1 MHRVLYSLLWTILLY
16 TAGKAQQAFHIPRIA
31 SLASSVTDSL
41 PDADCYFIGQA
52 HLNKLNTSL
61 ELELLLQLHAR
72 HGVQF
77 EILEYSHSAAI
88 IMNEYLETGKE
99 DLLKSLDSNGNF
111 SLLRGVRQYNQALTT
126 EKRIRFFGIDFEGRA
141 NNRYLKK
148 AAAII
153 CHNKQLN
160 NNTRLGQYLASMQLP
175 DADIPQLL
183 TQIKQYLSVA
193 ADTAASLLGNYYID
207 LLLITQA
214 QYGFSPRRDANMF
227 MNFQTLYKTL
237 STYTPNPRFFGSFG
251 YAHIQPGNTQ
261 SISYRLQ
268 YSNSSP
274 VRGKVS
280 LIGIQYF
287 RSVTGESYQASIGN
301 LSALCNKSALRQLE
315 ERVSDNSPEVLIY
328 GKKNLSLL
336 PCKPGLQTF
345 SAVLLVYNYPGS
357 RSYIFE

>member
-1 MHRVLYSLLWTILLY
+1 MFYPIIWAVIILL
-16 TAGKAQQAFHIPRIA
+16 
-31 SLASSVTDSL
+31 SASSVKAQEHSSDPVIKQLAVSLADSL
-41 PDADCYFIGQA
+41 PNADCYFIGQA
-52 HLNKLNTSL
+52 HLNKLNTTL

-77 EILEYSHSAAI
+77 EILEYSHSAAM
-88 IMNEYLETGKE
+88 IMNEYLETGND
-99 DLLKSLDSNGNF
+99 DLLKSLDSAGNF
-111 SLLRGVRQYNQALTT
+111 MLLRGVRQYNQALTA
-126 EKRIRFFGIDFEGRA
+126 EKRIRFFGIDFEGRV

-160 NNTRLGQYLASMQLP
+160 NNTPLGKYLISLQLP
-175 DADIPQLL
+175 DANIPQLL
-183 TQIKQYLSVA
+183 TEIKQYLSIS

-227 MNFQTLYKTL
+227 MNFQTLYKAL
-237 STYTPNPRFFGSFG
+237 STHTTNPRFFGSFG

-268 YSNSSP
+268 NSNSSP

-280 LIGIQYF
+280 LMGIQYF
-287 RSVTGESYQASIGN
+287 RSVTGESYQATIGN
-301 LSALCNKSALRQLE
+301 LSALCSKTILTQLE
-315 ERVSDNSPEVLIY
+315 QQVSGNNPEVHIY
-328 GKKNLSLL
+328 GSKNISLI

-345 SAVLLVYNYPGS
+345 SALLLVYNYPGS
-357 RSYIFE
+357 RGYIFE